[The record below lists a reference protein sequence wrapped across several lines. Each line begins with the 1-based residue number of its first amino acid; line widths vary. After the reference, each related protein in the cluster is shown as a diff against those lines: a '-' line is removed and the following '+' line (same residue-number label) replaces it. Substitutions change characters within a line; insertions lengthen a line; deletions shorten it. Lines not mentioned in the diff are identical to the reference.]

1 MKKHSS
7 SLLKFF
13 MAFILIFIL
22 HYFFLFFILFIVIF
36 FLLSSYFSLSFCPLA
51 FNISMKLSS
60 LTNKI
65 FDLSFQRFKSQLNNL
80 PRQRYPRPLELL
92 LLPLHHLLKVL
103 FSPTQKGKFFL
114 FFVFIFSEEVKNLF
128 CQAVHLFFD
137 HFHNLLL
144 VLFYNLCQLLLL
156 LGHDFI

>member
-1 MKKHSS
+1 MF
-7 SLLKFF
+7 LFLPV
-13 MAFILIFIL
+13 FI
-22 HYFFLFFILFIVIF
+22 FFLFFTL
-36 FLLSSYFSLSFCPLA
+36 LLSFGFQYFNETFLSDKQLTFFFAFSYLFQF
-51 FNISMKLSS
+51 FY
-60 LTNKI
+60 KI

-92 LLPLHHLLKVL
+92 LLPLHHFLQVL

-114 FFVFIFSEEVKNLF
+114 FFVLIFSKEAKNLF

-137 HFHNLLL
+137 HFHHLLL

-156 LGHDFI
+156 LGHDFT